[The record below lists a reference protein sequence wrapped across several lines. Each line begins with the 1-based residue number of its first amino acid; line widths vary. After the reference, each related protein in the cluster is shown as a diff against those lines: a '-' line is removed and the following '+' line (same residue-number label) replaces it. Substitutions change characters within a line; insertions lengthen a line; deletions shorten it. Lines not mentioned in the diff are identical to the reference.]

1 MRTNID
7 IDDTLMQEAMVIS
20 GINTKKA
27 VINMALEE
35 YIKSNN
41 RKKIIKYKGKNI
53 WEGNLD
59 EMRSKR

>member
-7 IDDTLMQEAMVIS
+7 IDDTLVHEAMVIS

-35 YIKSNN
+35 YIKANN
-41 RKKIIKYKGKNI
+41 RKKIIKYRGKNI

-59 EMRSKR
+59 EMRQKR